1 MCDRYFMPYKLT
13 REKAKIV
20 CEWFH
25 KAYPDYY
32 TNQNVEEVEVLLLH
46 DIEQSIIDNEK
57 YFASQDLIQK
67 NLLLD

>member
-1 MCDRYFMPYKLT
+1 MPYRLNK
-13 REKAKIV
+13 EKAKIV

-32 TNQNVEEVEVLLLH
+32 TNQNVEEIEVLLLH
-46 DIEQSIIDNEK
+46 DIEQSVIDNEK

>member
-1 MCDRYFMPYKLT
+1 MPYRLT
-13 REKAKIV
+13 KEKAKMV

-32 TNQNVEEVEVLLLH
+32 TNQNVEENEVLLLH
-46 DIEQSIIDNEK
+46 DIEQSVIDNEK

>member
-1 MCDRYFMPYKLT
+1 MPYKLT

>member
-1 MCDRYFMPYKLT
+1 MPYRLT
-13 REKAKIV
+13 KEKAKMV

-32 TNQNVEEVEVLLLH
+32 TNQNVEEIEVLLLH
-46 DIEQSIIDNEK
+46 DIEQSVIDNEK

>member
-1 MCDRYFMPYKLT
+1 MPYRLT
-13 REKAKIV
+13 KEKAKMV

-32 TNQNVEEVEVLLLH
+32 TNQNVEEIEVLLLH
-46 DIEQSIIDNEK
+46 DIEQSVIDDEK

>member
-1 MCDRYFMPYKLT
+1 MPYKLT

-20 CEWFH
+20 CEWVH
-25 KAYPDYY
+25 KAFPDYF
-32 TNQNVEEVEVLLLH
+32 TNQNVEENEVLLLH

>member
-1 MCDRYFMPYKLT
+1 MCDRYLMPYKLT

-32 TNQNVEEVEVLLLH
+32 TNQNVEEIEVLLLH

>member
-1 MCDRYFMPYKLT
+1 M
-13 REKAKIV
+13 V

-32 TNQNVEEVEVLLLH
+32 TNQNVDEVEVLLLH
-46 DIEQSIIDNEK
+46 DIEQSIIDNEN